1 MASQQT
7 ADGAAEALIKD
18 LKSRTITEDARR
30 RVAQQLRETVA
41 IAQRDF
47 NPEQFQTFWALV
59 QAKISTL
66 LQSDST
72 YEKLGGIYAIDVFV
86 DFEGIDTT
94 AKYTRFASALRR
106 LMSGKDINCMQPAA
120 MVIGKLCRPGGSLSS
135 SLVETDVQMGLE
147 FLQDG
152 TSEERRYS
160 AALLL
165 REIARNAPTL
175 MYSKVNQIFE
185 WIWVGLRDQR
195 HLIRVTSAEAVSA
208 CFKIIRERDQEM
220 RQSNMDKMKKE
231 AINGLK
237 IGTVESVHGSLLVFK
252 ELLEQGGMYMQAHYT
267 EACDI
272 VFRYKD
278 HRDATIRKT
287 IVFLI
292 PDLANY
298 APTEFASNHLHK
310 FMIYLSAMLK
320 KEKERNDAFL
330 AIGNIANAVKSAIAP
345 YLDSVITYIR
355 DGLSL
360 QARKRG
366 SVDPVFDCISRL
378 AVAVGQ
384 TLSKYMEALLS
395 PIFQCELTPKLTQAL
410 VDMAFYIPP
419 VKAVIQERLL
429 DMLSKVLCGEPFRPL
444 GAPHPN
450 TLSSVPVIAKDPKDP
465 QAYEHR
471 KAEVKLALNTLGS
484 FDFSGHVLNEFVRDV
499 AIKYVED
506 DDPEIREAAALTCCQ
521 LYVRDPIVNQT
532 SYHALQV
539 VGDVIEKLLTVG
551 VSDPEPSIRRT
562 VLAAL
567 DERFDPHL
575 AQAENIRTLFF
586 ALNDEYFPIREVSVE
601 IIGRLARYNPAYV
614 IPSLRKTLI
623 QMLTELEFSDVARN
637 KEESAKLLSLLVQN
651 AQSLIRPYVD
661 PMIKVLLPKASDPT
675 PSVAA
680 TILKAI
686 GELCTVGGEDMLLY
700 KDQLMPIIIDALQD
714 QSSAAKREAALHTL
728 GQLASNSGYVIA
740 PYLEYPQLL
749 DLLQNII
756 RGEPQHGAL
765 RQETIK
771 LLGILGA
778 LDPYRH
784 QQVEERS
791 PEIQRR
797 VENTQTTDISLMMTG
812 LTPSNKE
819 YFPTVVINALLGIL
833 RDHSLVQYHQDVIG
847 AIMAIFRT
855 LGLECVPFLD
865 RIIPAFLQV
874 IRSSSTTKIEAYFSQ
889 LAALVSIVRQH
900 IRNYLPDLVEI
911 MQEYWNTSPALQS
924 TILSLVEAI
933 SRSLEGEFKIYLAGL
948 LPLMLGILEK
958 DGSARR
964 QPSEKVLHAFLVF
977 GSSSEEYMHLII
989 PVIVRTFEK
998 PNTPP
1003 FLRKSAIETI
1013 GKISR
1018 QVNLNDFAAKI
1029 IHPLT
1034 RVLASGDPTLRA
1046 ASLDT
1051 LCALI
1056 QQLGK
1061 DYLHFMGT
1069 VNKVLT
1075 LHGIQHQNYELLVSK
1090 LQKGEVLP
1098 QDLSSETRFVDQAD
1112 DMPFA
1117 DLGVKKLEM
1126 NAVHLKAAW
1135 DTKGKSTKED
1145 WQEWLRGFSTTLLNE
1160 SPNHA
1165 LRACAALGNLY
1176 PPLARELFNSAF
1188 VSCWS
1193 ELYEQ
1198 FQDELI
1204 WNIENAIKS
1213 ENVPPDLLGLL
1224 LNLAEFMEHD
1234 DKALPIDIRI
1244 LGREAARCHAY
1255 AKALHYKEL
1264 EFLQDQSS
1272 TAVEALIVINNQLQ
1286 QSDAAIGILR
1296 KAQLYKDGI
1305 QLRETWFEKLE
1316 RWEEA
1321 LAFYNKREREIPDD
1335 QTVPVE
1341 IVMGKMRCLHALG
1354 EWEALAQL
1362 AGHTW
1367 SNSSPEVQ
1375 RRIAPLATTAAWGM
1389 GKWDSMD
1396 NYLQSMKRHSP
1407 DRAFFGAILA
1417 LHRNQFRE
1425 AALCIDQAREGLDTE
1440 LSALISESYTRAY
1453 TVIVRVQMLAE
1464 LEEIITYKQTDA
1476 KQQETLRRTWETR
1489 VKGCQR
1495 NSEVWQRM
1503 LRLRSLIMQ
1512 PMENMSMWIKFAN
1525 LCRKSGR
1532 MGLAE
1537 KTLKQLIGTDDQLEA
1552 MIPNWQERERGGT
1565 NLVRT
1570 IPSQVTY
1577 AVLKYQWDLGQQPG
1591 ARQSGISE
1599 KTLYCLRKFTNDSAY
1614 RLESA
1619 KQQLTSHTVNGIDL
1633 PNNFAFAELR
1643 DTPLNPDAQR
1653 VLHEQTTL
1661 LAKCYL
1667 RLGEW
1672 QIALNSDDWQYTQ
1685 VSDILMCYAQATK
1698 YNPKWYKAWH
1708 AWALANFE
1716 VVQAHMTRNEGQLSR
1731 ADHGMIVEH
1740 VVPAVRGF
1748 FESIALSQG
1757 SSLQDTLRLL
1767 TLWLTHGGHSEVNA
1781 AVTEGFTRVSVDTWL
1796 EVIPQLIARINQSNK
1811 RVQQSV
1817 HNLLADVGRAHPQ
1830 ALVYPLTVAMK
1841 SWQNTRRSRSA
1852 AQIMDS
1858 MRQHSAKLV
1867 EQADI
1872 VSHELIRVAVLWHE
1886 LWHEGLEE
1894 ASRLYFGDH
1903 NIEGMLA
1910 VLEPLHEQL
1919 ERGPETLREI
1929 SFAQTF
1935 GRDLTEAR
1943 EWCRQY
1949 EVSHDVNDLNQA
1961 WDLYYQVFRR
1971 ITRQLPQMTSLE
1983 LTYCCPNLLNAKDLE
1998 LAVPGTYKSGQP
2010 VVRIMSFETTFSVI
2024 SSKQR
2029 PRKLNINGSDGIGYT
2044 FLLKGHEDIRQ
2055 DERVMQLFGLCNTL
2069 LSNDSECYKRHLNIQ
2084 RYPAI
2089 PLSQNSG
2096 LLGWVPNSDTIHVLI
2111 REYRDSRK
2119 ILLNIEHRIMLQ
2131 MAPDYDNLTLMQK
2144 VEVFGYAL
2152 DNTTGQDLYRVL
2164 WLKSKSSEAWLE
2176 RRTNYT
2182 RSLGVMSMVGY
2193 ILGLGDRHPSNLMLD
2208 RITGKII
2215 HIDFGDCFEV
2225 AMKREKYPERVP
2237 FRLTRM
2243 LTYAMEVSNI
2253 EGSFRITCEH
2263 VMRVLRDNKESVMA
2277 VLEAF
2282 IHDPLLTWRL
2292 TNAQSPAGPNF
2303 QSEREAAIAGAGAGG
2318 ARARRPSILDSD
2330 ERPQFGDPAIGGPRG
2345 RARTNS
2351 SAVPPDAAGGSSL
2364 INGGGGAGQQD
2375 PAEIQNARALEVL
2388 DRVQQKLT
2396 GRDFKPGEELD
2407 VIGQVNK
2414 LIMEATKLENLCQHY
2429 IGWCSFCQ
2437 GPDSAMPGTE
2447 QALAGGELPKRRR
2460 AHHKKV
2466 RTGCKTCKCTTSK
2479 RECTYASNH
2488 RTPGPPAS
2496 RDILGHT
2503 GIPGKMLMPRQNP
2516 NEIRSYQ
2523 YFVEVTACSLAGSFD
2538 TDFWCRELP
2547 KICVAD
2553 PALWHAVVALGAVH
2567 EIGSSAGTAASPP
2580 ASKERQSF
2588 ALQQYNA
2595 AIRSL
2600 RESGPPRYT
2609 NGWRAA
2615 IVCAIFTC
2623 ICIIQGLYKQALT
2636 VHVVAGCKLIRE
2648 LQAEE
2653 QASLS
2658 QPLTFTL
2665 HDALSTQPI
2674 DIRPVRNLL
2683 FHVENVAHS
2692 LTTGGYAD
2700 PSTLPGLTQSD
2711 KYGLWCFYKS
2721 PGTLLGCTRH
2731 LIASHIVKA
2740 LRAAESLQNGLNLW
2754 WQENRHQTNL
2764 LYGDTGRTEIYTTLI
2779 TRQAAYA
2786 RCYKAL
2792 QRTVKRLQADIPPR
2806 DLANFDNEMALLQL
2820 AQATNNLYLLADPE
2834 EPDPVARYKK
2844 MPGLARRI
2852 VELSEQIVRSKGLER
2867 VSASTKLGLSPDLV
2881 TSNPLF
2887 LVAHA
2892 GHSISTRARA
2902 YGLLKQPRLEGL
2914 WETPM
2919 MASLA
2924 KAMWTT
2930 EKETQD
2936 AWQRS
2941 QPTSANV
2948 QMEAEV
2954 SSPYGSDNIALPF
2967 RVYSA
2972 SLQFSDVKGEAIA
2985 SMVTHMGQEQGTPPV
3000 KRVIH
3005 W

>member
-1 MASQQT
+1 MANAMQRQQDI
-7 ADGAAEALIKD
+7 ALEALDGIIKD
-18 LKSRTITEDARR
+18 IKSRTVSDDQRR
-30 RVAQQLRETVA
+30 RAALQLRDLVA
-41 IAQRDF
+41 VCQRDF
-47 NPEQFQTFWALV
+47 PSDLFTTFFGSV
-59 QAKISTL
+59 QNRISQL
-66 LQSDST
+66 ILHGGDSF
-72 YEKLGGIYAIDVFV
+72 ERLGGIYVVDVLV
-86 DFEGIDTT
+86 DYEGIDVAT
-94 AKYTRFASALRR
+94 KYTRFTQNLRTILR
-106 LMSGKDINCMQPAA
+106 GKDINPMQAA
-120 MVIGKLCRPGGSLSS
+120 ASVLGKLCRPGGSLISE
-135 SLVETDVQMGLE
+135 LVEAEVKNALE
-147 FLQDG
+147 WLQSDRV
-152 TSEERRYS
+152 EERRYS
-160 AALLL
+160 AVLVL
-165 REIARNAPTL
+165 RELARNAPTL
-175 MYSKVNQIFE
+175 MYAYVGMIFDL
-185 WIWVGLRDQR
+185 IWAGLRDPR
-195 HLIRVTSAEAVSA
+195 HLIRATSAETVSA
-208 CFKIIRERDQEM
+208 CFKIIRERDQELK
-220 RQSNMDKMKKE
+220 QSWMNRMYSE
-231 AINGLK
+231 AIQGLK
-237 IGTVESVHGSLLVFK
+237 NPTIDSIHASLLVLK
-252 ELLEQGGMYMQAHYT
+252 ELLEQGGMFMQDHYA

-278 HRDATIRKT
+278 HKDPIIRKT
-287 IVFLI
+287 VVFLI

-298 APTEFASNHLHK
+298 APTEFANGYLHK
-310 FMIYLSAMLK
+310 FMIYLSGMLK

-330 AIGNIANAVKSAIAP
+330 AIGNIANSVKSAIAP
-345 YLDSVITYIR
+345 YLDGVLIHVR
-355 DGLSL
+355 EGLSL
-360 QARKRG
+360 QSRKRG

-384 TLSKYMEALLS
+384 TLSKYMEALLD
-395 PIFQCELTPKLTQAL
+395 PIFACELTPKLTQAL

-419 VKAVIQERLL
+419 VKATIQERLL
-429 DMLSKVLCGEPFRPL
+429 DMLSKVLCGEPFKPL
-444 GAPHPN
+444 GAPQPN
-450 TLSSVPVIAKDPKDP
+450 TLASVPIIPKDPKDP
-465 QAYEHR
+465 LAYEHR
-471 KAEVKLALNTLGS
+471 KAEIKLALNTLGS

-499 AIKYVED
+499 AIKYVDD

-551 VSDPEPSIRRT
+551 VSDPDPNIRRT

-567 DERFDPHL
+567 DERFDRHL
-575 AQAENIRTLFF
+575 SKAENIRTLFF
-586 ALNDEYFPIREVSVE
+586 ALNDEHFPIREVAIS

-614 IPSLRKTLI
+614 VPSLRKTLI

-651 AQSLIRPYVD
+651 AQDLIKPYVE
-661 PMIKVLLPKASDPT
+661 PMIKVLLPKARDPS

-686 GELCTVGGEDMLLY
+686 GELCTVGGEDMLPH
-700 KDQLMPIIIDALQD
+700 KDDLMPIIIDALQD
-714 QSSAAKREAALHTL
+714 QSSPTKREAALHTL
-728 GQLASNSGYVIA
+728 GQLASNSGYVID

-784 QQVEERS
+784 QQVEERA

-797 VENTQTTDISLMMTG
+797 AESNQMTDISLMMTG

-819 YFPTVVINALLGIL
+819 YFPTVVINALLQIL
-833 RDHSLVQYHQDVIG
+833 KDHSLVQHHAAVIE
-847 AIMAIFRT
+847 AIMNIFRT

-865 RIIPAFLQV
+865 RIIPAFLLV
-874 IRSSSTTKIEAYFSQ
+874 IRSSGGSRLESYFNQ
-889 LAALVSIVRQH
+889 LATLVSIVRQH
-900 IRNYLPDLVEI
+900 IRNYLPEI
-911 MQEYWNTSPALQS
+911 VDILQEYWNTSASLQS

-948 LPLMLGILEK
+948 LPLMLGVLEK
-958 DGSARR
+958 DGTTKRIA
-964 QPSEKVLHAFLVF
+964 SEKVLHAFLVF

-998 PNTPP
+998 QSNPV

-1034 RVLASGDPTLRA
+1034 RVLSSGEPALRVA
-1046 ASLDT
+1046 ALDT

-1056 QQLGK
+1056 QQLGR

-1069 VNKVLT
+1069 VNKVLRDNQ
-1075 LHGIQHQNYELLVSK
+1075 IQHQNYDLLISK

-1098 QDLSSETRFVDQAD
+1098 QDLSSETRFIDQID
-1112 DMPFA
+1112 ETPFA
-1117 DLGVKKLEM
+1117 DLGTKKLEM
-1126 NAVHLKAAW
+1126 NAMHLKTAW
-1135 DTKGKSTKED
+1135 DTRGKSTKED
-1145 WQEWLRGFSTTLLNE
+1145 WQEWLRRFSTTLLTE

-1165 LRACAALGNLY
+1165 LRACASLASVYL
-1176 PPLARELFNSAF
+1176 PLARDLFNSAF

-1198 FQDELI
+1198 HQEELI
-1204 WNIENAIKS
+1204 SNIENAIKS

-1234 DKALPIDIRI
+1234 DKALPIDIRV

-1272 TAVEALIVINNQLQ
+1272 GAVEALIVINNQLQ

-1321 LAFYNKREREIPDD
+1321 LAFYNKREREIPED
-1335 QTVPVE
+1335 QAVPVE

-1354 EWEALAQL
+1354 EWDALGQL
-1362 AGHTW
+1362 TGNTW
-1367 SNSSPEVQ
+1367 ANSAPEVQ
-1375 RRIAPLATTAAWGM
+1375 RLIAPLATTAAWGL
-1389 GKWDSMD
+1389 GKWDAMD
-1396 NYLQSMKRHSP
+1396 NYLQSLKRYSP
-1407 DRAFFGAILA
+1407 DRSFFGAILA

-1425 AALCIDQAREGLDTE
+1425 AAENIDHAREGLDTE
-1440 LSALISESYTRAY
+1440 LSALVSESYNRAY
-1453 TVIVRVQMLAE
+1453 QVIVRVQMLAE
-1464 LEEIITYKQTDA
+1464 LEELIVYKQADEK
-1476 KQQETLRRTWETR
+1476 KQAVLRRTWER
-1489 VKGCQR
+1489 RLKGCQR
-1495 NSEVWQRM
+1495 NVEVWQRM
-1503 LRLRSLIMQ
+1503 LRLRALVMS
-1512 PMENMSMWIKFAN
+1512 PNENMHMWIKFAN

-1537 KTLKQLIGTDDQLEA
+1537 KSLKQLIGSESPLEA
-1552 MIPNWQERERGGT
+1552 MIPYWNDRQPT
-1565 NLVRT
+1565 NRSG
-1570 IPSQVTY
+1570 IQAQVIY
-1577 AVLKYQWDLGQQPG
+1577 AVLKFQWDVGQQAG
-1591 ARQSGISE
+1591 GRTTGIPE
-1599 KTLYCLRKFTNDSAY
+1599 KTLYCLRKFTNDTAI
-1614 RLESA
+1614 RLEAA
-1619 KQQLTSHTVNGIDL
+1619 KSHLQATTANSLDTAVGYGFPEAGEGVVAAATQKVLYDQTV
-1633 PNNFAFAELR
+1633 
-1643 DTPLNPDAQR
+1643 
-1653 VLHEQTTL
+1653 L
-1661 LAKCYL
+1661 LAKCFL
-1667 RLGEW
+1667 RQGEW
-1672 QIALNSDDWQYTQ
+1672 LISLNKDDWQYTQ
-1685 VSDILMCYAQATK
+1685 VQDILACYSQATK
-1698 YNPKWYKAWH
+1698 YNSKWYKAWH

-1716 VVQAHMTRNEGQLSR
+1716 VVQALTARVDGPNARVDEPQ
-1731 ADHGMIVEH
+1731 IITNH

-1767 TLWLTHGGHSEVNA
+1767 TLWLAHGGNSEVNT
-1781 AVTEGFTRVSVDTWL
+1781 AVTEGFTHVSVDTWL
-1796 EVIPQLIARINQSNK
+1796 EVIPQLIARINQPNK

-1841 SWQNTRRSRSA
+1841 SWANTRRSRSA

-1903 NIEGMLA
+1903 NIEGMFA
-1910 VLEPLHEQL
+1910 TLEPLHEML

-1949 EVSHDVNDLNQA
+1949 ELSHDVNDLNQA

-1971 ITRQLPQMTSLE
+1971 IYRQLPQMTSLE
-1983 LTYCCPNLLNAKDLE
+1983 LTYCSPKLLAAKDLD
-1998 LAVPGTYKSGQP
+1998 LAVPGTYRSGSP
-2010 VVRIMSFETTFSVI
+2010 IVRIMSFDTTFSVI

-2029 PRKLNINGSDGIGYT
+2029 PRKLNINGSDGVSYT

-2069 LSNDSECYKRHLNIQ
+2069 LANDSECYKRHLNIQ

-2096 LLGWVPNSDTIHVLI
+2096 LLGWVPNSDTVHMLI
-2111 REYRDSRK
+2111 REYRESRK

-2292 TNAQSPAGPNF
+2292 TNAASPAGPRF
-2303 QSEREAAIAGAGAGG
+2303 ESEREAALVGPGAS
-2318 ARARRPSILDSD
+2318 RARRPSILDA
-2330 ERPQFGDPAIGGPRG
+2330 DPSALLAAQGGPNGEPGGPPGPRA

-2351 SAVPPDAAGGSSL
+2351 SAGPASV
-2364 INGGGGAGQQD
+2364 NGANGQQD
-2375 PAEIQNARALEVL
+2375 TAEVQNARAVEVL
-2388 DRVQQKLT
+2388 DRVAQKLT

-2407 VIGQVNK
+2407 VVNQVNK
-2414 LIMEATKLENLCQHY
+2414 LIVEATKLENLCQHY
-2429 IGWCSFCQ
+2429 IGWCSF
-2437 GPDSAMPGTE
+2437 
-2447 QALAGGELPKRRR
+2447 
-2460 AHHKKV
+2460 
-2466 RTGCKTCKCTTSK
+2466 
-2479 RECTYASNH
+2479 
-2488 RTPGPPAS
+2488 
-2496 RDILGHT
+2496 
-2503 GIPGKMLMPRQNP
+2503 
-2516 NEIRSYQ
+2516 
-2523 YFVEVTACSLAGSFD
+2523 
-2538 TDFWCRELP
+2538 W
-2547 KICVAD
+2547 
-2553 PALWHAVVALGAVH
+2553 
-2567 EIGSSAGTAASPP
+2567 
-2580 ASKERQSF
+2580 
-2588 ALQQYNA
+2588 
-2595 AIRSL
+2595 
-2600 RESGPPRYT
+2600 
-2609 NGWRAA
+2609 
-2615 IVCAIFTC
+2615 
-2623 ICIIQGLYKQALT
+2623 
-2636 VHVVAGCKLIRE
+2636 
-2648 LQAEE
+2648 
-2653 QASLS
+2653 
-2658 QPLTFTL
+2658 
-2665 HDALSTQPI
+2665 
-2674 DIRPVRNLL
+2674 
-2683 FHVENVAHS
+2683 
-2692 LTTGGYAD
+2692 
-2700 PSTLPGLTQSD
+2700 
-2711 KYGLWCFYKS
+2711 
-2721 PGTLLGCTRH
+2721 
-2731 LIASHIVKA
+2731 
-2740 LRAAESLQNGLNLW
+2740 
-2754 WQENRHQTNL
+2754 
-2764 LYGDTGRTEIYTTLI
+2764 
-2779 TRQAAYA
+2779 
-2786 RCYKAL
+2786 
-2792 QRTVKRLQADIPPR
+2792 
-2806 DLANFDNEMALLQL
+2806 
-2820 AQATNNLYLLADPE
+2820 
-2834 EPDPVARYKK
+2834 
-2844 MPGLARRI
+2844 
-2852 VELSEQIVRSKGLER
+2852 
-2867 VSASTKLGLSPDLV
+2867 
-2881 TSNPLF
+2881 
-2887 LVAHA
+2887 
-2892 GHSISTRARA
+2892 
-2902 YGLLKQPRLEGL
+2902 
-2914 WETPM
+2914 
-2919 MASLA
+2919 
-2924 KAMWTT
+2924 
-2930 EKETQD
+2930 
-2936 AWQRS
+2936 
-2941 QPTSANV
+2941 
-2948 QMEAEV
+2948 
-2954 SSPYGSDNIALPF
+2954 
-2967 RVYSA
+2967 
-2972 SLQFSDVKGEAIA
+2972 
-2985 SMVTHMGQEQGTPPV
+2985 
-3000 KRVIH
+3000 
-3005 W
+3005 